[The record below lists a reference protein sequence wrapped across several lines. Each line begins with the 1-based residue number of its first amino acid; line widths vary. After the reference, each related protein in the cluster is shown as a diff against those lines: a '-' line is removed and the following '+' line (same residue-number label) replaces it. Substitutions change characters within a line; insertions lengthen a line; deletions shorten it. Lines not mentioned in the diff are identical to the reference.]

1 MPMNAPT
8 PGAPMSSPPETNP
21 PPPTSPALPGGSGV
35 ASAFSG
41 VFSGSLVAAAIP
53 VTLALVTGFGLGR
66 ATAPTSNTALGAAP
80 LAPDEALDCSLTDED
95 LRIACLPV
103 MRHSVATLEEVQT
116 RVDALAVQVA
126 TKQTEVRRLEE
137 ALGAQ
142 RRLPALQPAAT
153 PAPNPDEVARLDAA
167 RAELASLQAELVAAQ
182 NAKVKLEAT
191 LTETRQDLA
200 QTQERLVQQQQRTQD
215 TREDLLRQTWL
226 TFVNEAQLTICAE
239 GSRNQVERCR
249 DQVGSGV
256 TQYERR
262 FKACVRS
269 GQAVPELRYAR
280 PSEPLPSFAVR
291 LSGVDAARNGWQILF
306 CDPDLPEALPDR

>member
-1 MPMNAPT
+1 MTTPDEPNLPPPGSPVA
-8 PGAPMSSPPETNP
+8 PGA
-21 PPPTSPALPGGSGV
+21 AGV
-35 ASAFSG
+35 ASG
-41 VFSGSLVAAAIP
+41 VVGGALSGSLAVAVVP
-53 VTLALVTGFGLGR
+53 VALALVTGFGLGR
-66 ATAPTSNTALGAAP
+66 VTAPGADAAQGQGLSVP
-80 LAPDEALDCSLTDED
+80 LAPDEALDCSLSDED

-116 RVDALAVQVA
+116 RVEALAVQVA

-137 ALGAQ
+137 ALSAQ
-142 RRLPALQPAAT
+142 RRPAGWQAGSSTPVA
-153 PAPNPDEVARLDAA
+153 PAPPVDLAQLDTA
-167 RAELASLQAELVAAQ
+167 RAELATLQAELVAAQ

-226 TFVNEAQLTICAE
+226 TFVNEAQLTLCAE

-249 DQVGSGV
+249 EQVGSGV
-256 TQYERR
+256 NQYERR

-280 PSEPLPSFAVR
+280 PSESVPSFAVR
-291 LSGVDAARNGWQILF
+291 LDVDGARSGWQILF
-306 CDPDLPEALPDR
+306 CDPDLPEAIPDR

>member
-1 MPMNAPT
+1 VAS
-8 PGAPMSSPPETNP
+8 GAAT
-21 PPPTSPALPGGSGV
+21 V
-35 ASAFSG
+35 ASAG
-41 VFSGSLVAAAIP
+41 GLTGSLAMAVVPVA
-53 VTLALVTGFGLGR
+53 LALVTGFGLGR
-66 ATAPTSNTALGAAP
+66 ATAPASDAARAHDTT
-80 LAPDEALDCSLTDED
+80 LTQDDALDCSLTDED

-116 RVDALAVQVA
+116 RVEALAVQVA
-126 TKQTEVRRLEE
+126 TKQSEVRRLEE
-137 ALGAQ
+137 ALSAQ
-142 RRLPALQPAAT
+142 RGLAASRSNAPATTPVDPAQ
-153 PAPNPDEVARLDAA
+153 LDAA
-167 RAELASLQAELVAAQ
+167 RAELATLQAELEAAQ

-249 DQVGSGV
+249 EQVGSGV
-256 TQYERR
+256 NPYERR

-291 LSGVDAARNGWQILF
+291 LDGVDAARSGWQILF
-306 CDPDLPEALPDR
+306 CDPDLPEAIPDR